1 MASRRSAAL
10 ALAVLAAAGAAIS
23 IYLTWTKIAG
33 VAPICGPSGGCETV
47 ENSTYS
53 SIGGIPVALFG
64 LGYSAVVLATWLAWW
79 RTDRADLL
87 LIPYVFGLIGTIVE
101 AYLVF
106 LELFVIHAVCLWCVA
121 YGVTVVLG
129 WVAAVIVLRQARRSN
144 RQV

>member
-10 ALAVLAAAGAAIS
+10 ALGILAFVGAAIA
-23 IYLTWTKIAG
+23 IYLTWTKVAG

-47 ENSTYS
+47 ENSIYS

-79 RTDRADLL
+79 RTDRTDLL
-87 LIPYVFGLIGTIVE
+87 LIPYVLGLIGTIVE

-106 LELFVIHAVCLWCVA
+106 LELFVIHAICIWCAA

-129 WVAAVIVLRQARRSN
+129 WLGGVVVMRQARRSN
-144 RQV
+144 PQV

>member
-53 SIGGIPVALFG
+53 SIAGIPVALFG
-64 LGYSAVVLATWLAWW
+64 LGYSAVVLVVWLAWW
-79 RTDRADLL
+79 RTDRTALL
-87 LIPYVFGLIGTIVE
+87 LIPYVLGLIGTIVE

-106 LELFVIHAVCLWCVA
+106 LELFVIHAVCLWCAA
-121 YGVTVVLG
+121 YGVTV
-129 WVAAVIVLRQARRSN
+129 
-144 RQV
+144 